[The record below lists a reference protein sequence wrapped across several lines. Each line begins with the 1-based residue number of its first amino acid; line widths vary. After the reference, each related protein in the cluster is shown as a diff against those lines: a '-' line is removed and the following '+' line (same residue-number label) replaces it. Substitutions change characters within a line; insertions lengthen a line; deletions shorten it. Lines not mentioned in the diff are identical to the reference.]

1 MEEVTKAVKAFTLEQ
16 GADVVGIGSAEAMN
30 MEARK
35 LQTPEENLPGA
46 KAVVSFGMRMLNS
59 IFKSPNI
66 RISRASYVYLHDA
79 LDDIAWKVAGFLEER
94 GFDAIPIPSA
104 VPVEM
109 MERGGLLGDISQRH
123 AAVQAGLGR
132 VGLSQ
137 HFLSP
142 RFGPRVRLGCV
153 VTTAPLIADEPINDE
168 VCLGEKCRKC
178 IESCPAKAIS
188 EDGFEVKRCLSV
200 MHKYNLYGLLKL
212 MGKVLNAE
220 DPDEKKRLIFDR
232 TFSEIYMSLRSGDPP
247 FCIKCV
253 EVCPMGNF
261 HEGDDYSAICVERE
275 HA

>member
-1 MEEVTKAVKAFTLEQ
+1 MEEVTKTVKTFTLEL
-16 GADVVGIGSAEAMN
+16 GADMVGIGSAETMN
-30 MEARK
+30 REARK
-35 LQTPEENLPGA
+35 LQTPEESLPGA

-59 IFKSPNI
+59 IFKSPNV
-66 RISRASYVYLHDA
+66 RISRASYVYLHDS

-132 VGLSQ
+132 VGVSQ
-137 HFLSP
+137 NFLSP
-142 RFGPRVRLGCV
+142 RFGPRVRLGSV
-153 VTTAPLIADEPINDE
+153 VTTAPLFADEPLKDE

-188 EDGFEVKRCLSV
+188 EAGFEVKRCLSV
-200 MHKYNLYGLLKL
+200 LHKYNLYGLLKL
-212 MGKVLNAE
+212 MGKVLNTE
-220 DPDEKKRLIFDR
+220 DPEEKKRLIFDR

-253 EVCPMGNF
+253 EVCPMGKPK
-261 HEGDDYSAICVERE
+261 
-275 HA
+275 